1 MCWNIWSYKIKPQN
15 FVKSII
21 LYFTKSLFHKNIII
35 CIGGKTL
42 EISKKIIFTKFKK
55 ENISQVKKTFS
66 CQKISSQ
73 KIREIESSDFMTSF
87 SKYSDP
93 YILSDTYLYNNNH
106 VFLVVFS
113 AKQSIALNSVQMA
126 NGWHQVEQRALL
138 KFGICERAKWC
149 VNSMIMVDLFM
160 MWNSIL
166 MNFYWLRPPQIVQSI
181 FGIWKILIWFPSQK
195 KIQDRSGIINK
206 LYDSYSDS
214 CIFH

>member
-1 MCWNIWSYKIKPQN
+1 MEKLLK
-15 FVKSII
+15 FK
-21 LYFTKSLFHKNIII
+21 
-35 CIGGKTL
+35 
-42 EISKKIIFTKFKK
+42 KKIIFTKFKK
-55 ENISQVKKTFS
+55 EKISQVKKTFS
-66 CQKISSQ
+66 CQKISPQ
-73 KIREIESSDFMTSF
+73 KIREIESSWFHDEFF
-87 SKYSDP
+87 KIFWP
-93 YILSDTYLYNNNH
+93 ILSDTYLYNNNH

-126 NGWHQVEQRALL
+126 NGWHQVEQRAQL

-149 VNSMIMVDLFM
+149 VNSMITVDLFM
-160 MWNSIL
+160 MSNFIL
-166 MNFYWLRPPQIVQSI
+166 MNFYWLQPPQIVQSI